1 MEYIELL
8 EYIEQMTAP
17 GLKRLIIS
25 KPAGKSEPYQKLT
38 VEPIGQEWQISSYTD
53 KQVFHENL
61 PLEDLARR
69 CAELVQ
75 GHFLQVNGWSEGWE
89 HILLL
94 SKKGKCT
101 YKRKR
106 LPAAG
111 ECDTSV
117 CPAPADSGHNRK
129 KNYLIPEGADVPPLV
144 DMGIFTRE
152 RKVVRSM
159 YDK

>member
-69 CAELVQ
+69 CAEQIGRAHV
-75 GHFLQVNGWSEGWE
+75 
-89 HILLL
+89 
-94 SKKGKCT
+94 
-101 YKRKR
+101 
-106 LPAAG
+106 
-111 ECDTSV
+111 
-117 CPAPADSGHNRK
+117 
-129 KNYLIPEGADVPPLV
+129 
-144 DMGIFTRE
+144 
-152 RKVVRSM
+152 
-159 YDK
+159 

>member
-69 CAELVQ
+69 CAGSICCFSPKRGSVPINAS
-75 GHFLQVNGWSEGWE
+75 GCPPPEG
-89 HILLL
+89 
-94 SKKGKCT
+94 
-101 YKRKR
+101 
-106 LPAAG
+106 
-111 ECDTSV
+111 V
-117 CPAPADSGHNRK
+117 APAFAR
-129 KNYLIPEGADVPPLV
+129 PPPTAATT
-144 DMGIFTRE
+144 GRRII
-152 RKVVRSM
+152 
-159 YDK
+159 